1 MATVSGQGTTF
12 NLPNYH
18 GELYAISPVDTP
30 FLSAI
35 GSMSLADGGEDTNA
49 IDFEWQGMDR
59 RANTSG
65 NAALEGATAPAGT
78 SQSRTQYKNTVEI
91 HQSAVEISY
100 SKMAATGNYSGVN
113 IDGQPSDQVLQELD
127 VQLQAELQ
135 SMAVDVELSFL
146 TGAYARPVNN
156 ATARKTQGIIGAAGT
171 VNANGGTPRA
181 VTKALV
187 DATLKSMYDAG
198 ARLSQA
204 TTVFMVGS
212 AQKLALSN
220 LYNSTAQLNQPTMTR
235 TVGGFSLETLVTD
248 FGTFG
253 IMLNR
258 NMPTGK
264 LGIFDL
270 GVIRPVWMPIP
281 GKGRLFAEKLAV
293 TGSSEKWQ
301 LYGEVG
307 LKYGPPV
314 YHGVLADLS

>member
-18 GELYAISPVDTP
+18 GQLYTITPVDTP
-30 FLSAI
+30 FLSSI
-35 GSMSLADGGEDTNA
+35 GAMSLEDGGEDTNA

-59 RANTSG
+59 RGSTSG
-65 NAALEGATAPAGT
+65 AAALEGANAPTGT

-100 SKMAATGNYSGVN
+100 SKQAATGNFSGVN
-113 IDGQPSDQVLQELD
+113 VDAQPDDAVLQELD
-127 VQLQAELQ
+127 VQIVAELQ

-146 TGAYARPVNN
+146 TGTYARPANN

-171 VNANGGTPRA
+171 VNANGGTGRP

-187 DATLKSMYDAG
+187 DATLKSMYDSG
-198 ARLSQA
+198 AHLPQA
-204 TTVFMVGS
+204 TTVFMCGS

-235 TVGGFSLETLVTD
+235 NVGGFALDTLVTD

-258 NMPTGK
+258 NMPVGK
-264 LGIFDL
+264 LGIFNL
-270 GVIRPVWMPIP
+270 AVCRPVWMPIP
-281 GKGRLFAEKLAV
+281 GKGRLFAEKLAIV
-293 TGSSEKWQ
+293 GSAEKWQ

-314 YHGVLADLS
+314 EHGVLADLS